1 MRSISKLA
9 AICFVVT
16 ALSACQSAYYGTLE
30 KVGIHKRDI
39 LVDRVEETQ
48 ESQEEA
54 QEQFVSAL
62 EQFRSVVEFDGGELE
77 DRFDKL
83 NDEFE
88 KSEEV
93 AEEIRSRIAAIED
106 VAEDLFSEWEGEL
119 DQYSS
124 KSLRRESQRSL
135 KSTQQRYEKLI
146 VTMRQS
152 ETRLNPVLDA
162 MRDQVLYLKHNLNAR
177 AVRAV
182 RGEIAGIDKDVDAL
196 LASMQKSI
204 AEADDFVNGMRE
216 ETE

>member
-1 MRSISKLA
+1 MR
-9 AICFVVT
+9 AITKTAVLCFLLIT
-16 ALSACQSAYYGTLE
+16 LSACQSAYYGTLE

-39 LVDRVEETQ
+39 LVDRVEDAQ
-48 ESQEEA
+48 ESQEDA

-77 DRFDKL
+77 DRFEKL

-93 AEEIRSRIAAIED
+93 ADEIRSRIDDIED
-106 VAEDLFSEWEGEL
+106 VADDLFDEWQIEL
-119 DQYSS
+119 EQYSS
-124 KSLRRESQRSL
+124 ASLRRESERSL
-135 KSTQQRYEKLI
+135 KNTQRRYGSLL

-152 ETRLNPVLDA
+152 EARLNPVLDA

-177 AVRAV
+177 AVSAV
-182 RGEIAGIDKDVDAL
+182 RGEIAGIDQDVDAL

-204 AEADDFVNGMRE
+204 AEADDFISGMRA